1 MLTFNYSMHQINK
14 LIQLSV
20 KIELFPL
27 GMATVK
33 EAPLA
38 RYITYFSFLIIL
50 SHLVNDFSCSNY
62 LSKINMSVQ
71 KA

>member
-38 RYITYFSFLIIL
+38 RYITYFSF
-50 SHLVNDFSCSNY
+50 SSSCLTLLMIFHAATIFLKS
-62 LSKINMSVQ
+62 I
-71 KA
+71 